1 MKRIISVVG
10 AVIEQEDNILCA
22 LRSPSMSLPLHW
34 EFPGGKIQEGEKP
47 EEALVREIN
56 EELGCTI
63 EVKRKIVETNEDND
77 NTTINLS
84 TFFSEIKTG
93 TPLAFEHD
101 KIQWIHKRELN
112 SLKWAPAD
120 IPTVEFITKY
130 M

>member
-1 MKRIISVVG
+1 MKKIINVVG
-10 AVIEQEDNILCA
+10 AVIEQKNYILCA

-34 EFPGGKIQEGEKP
+34 EFPGGKIKDSEYP
-47 EEALVREIN
+47 EEALIREIN

-63 EVKRKIVETNEDND
+63 EVKWKISETNENYDNV
-77 NTTINLS
+77 TINLS

-93 TPLAFEHD
+93 TPFAYEHE
-101 KIQWIHKRELN
+101 KIQWIHKREPN

-120 IPTVEFITKY
+120 IPTVEFITKN